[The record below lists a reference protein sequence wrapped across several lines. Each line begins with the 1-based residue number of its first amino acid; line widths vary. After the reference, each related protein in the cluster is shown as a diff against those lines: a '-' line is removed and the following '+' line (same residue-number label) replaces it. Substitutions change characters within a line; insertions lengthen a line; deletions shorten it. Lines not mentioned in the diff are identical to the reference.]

1 VISFF
6 WIFPGVLAGV
16 KGLSDG
22 NTGIFTPFP
31 LADSVICTSFLL
43 MVSALIIDPGFQK
56 L

>member
-6 WIFPGVLAGV
+6 WIFPGVLAGA

-22 NTGIFTPFP
+22 KTGIFTPFP
-31 LADSVICTSFLL
+31 ITDFAVCTSFLF
-43 MVSALIIDPGFQK
+43 MVSALIIGPGFQK